1 VASIRKRVGK
11 KGTSYAATIRLGS
24 GGKGYSESK
33 TFPTKVEAK
42 KWATTR
48 ESEILSTGV
57 STARYVHAPQSLAE
71 AISRYRRELED
82 SPKGVGRSKKSN
94 LKRMEKMEILKELPF
109 RELDSDM
116 LIGFIRHLLKE
127 EELPDG
133 QINKMSPATANE
145 YLGNIRTL
153 YNHADL
159 GWSLGEL
166 PLKAIDK
173 ATRHCRNLGLVA
185 KPVRRVFRPSIDDL
199 NAVLSYWSRERTGK
213 AASSK
218 SKLPM
223 RLIVLF
229 GIFSARRIS
238 EICRLRWEDLD
249 DDNSRIL
256 VRQMKH
262 PTNKTTNDVW
272 VTLPPRAMGIIKKM
286 PRVDDRIFPFNDKS
300 VGNAFTRAKKWAKV
314 DAQFVFHT
322 LRHEGTSHYFELDL
336 GVEKVSMITG
346 HQDWGSMRRYTHLI
360 GMKTFDKYSD
370 WSWLKYFNLESLP
383 AHPGR

>member
-1 VASIRKRVGK
+1 MASIRKRVGK
-11 KGTSYAATIRLGS
+11 KGTSYTATIRLGS

-71 AISRYRRELED
+71 AISRYRKELED
-82 SPKGVGRSKKSN
+82 SPRGIGRSKKSN
-94 LKRMEKMEILKELPF
+94 LKRMENMVLLGDLPF
-109 RELDSDM
+109 LELNSS
-116 LIGFIRHLLKE
+116 LLVGFISHLMKP

-133 QINKMSPATANE
+133 QVIQMSPATANE

-166 PLKAIDK
+166 PLKEIDK
-173 ATRHCRNLGLVA
+173 ATRHCRQLGLVA
-185 KPVRRVFRPSIDDL
+185 KPARRVFRPSIEDL
-199 NAVLSYWSRERTGK
+199 NAVLNYWSRERTGK
-213 AASSK
+213 AAGSK
-218 SKLPM
+218 TKIPM
-223 RLIVLF
+223 RFIILF
-229 GIFSARRIS
+229 GLFSTRRLS

-249 DDNSRIL
+249 ESNSRIL

-262 PTNKTTNDVW
+262 PTNKTANDVW
-272 VTLPPRAMGIIKKM
+272 VTLPPRAMEIIKRM
-286 PRVDDRIFPFNDKS
+286 PREDERIFPFNEKS
-300 VGNAFTRAKKWAKV
+300 VGNTFTRAKKWAKV

-322 LRHEGTSHYFELDL
+322 LRHEGTSHYFELGL
-336 GVEKVSMITG
+336 GVERVSMITG
-346 HQDWGSMRRYTHLI
+346 HKDWGSMNRYTHLI
-360 GMKTFDKYSD
+360 GLKEFDKYY
-370 WSWLKYFNLESLP
+370 SWLWLKRYGMNEIP
-383 AHPGR
+383 AQP